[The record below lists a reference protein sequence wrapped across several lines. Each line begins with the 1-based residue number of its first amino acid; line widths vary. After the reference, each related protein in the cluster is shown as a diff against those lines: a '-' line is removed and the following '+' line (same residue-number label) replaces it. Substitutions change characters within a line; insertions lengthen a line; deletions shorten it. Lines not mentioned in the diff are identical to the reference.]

1 MHYLMYALLDKSQAQ
16 NSEDARTEANSILS
30 DDDSFVGEGGR
41 FGSPVADWFVIGGR
55 WSGDL
60 AQHLVDG
67 DFFKEVK
74 KRVPHDSKFGFTTK
88 DVADHKAEF
97 QKIWEELGGKDA
109 NPYNRDQYE
118 HGGADDDAMIVNE
131 KVWEKIILPILNN
144 KKEYDRQYS
153 QVVRKNDY
161 NSPEPILADIGEEG
175 DVLFNDKDIK
185 NVKKSIVG
193 KKWIVVVDYHN

>member
-1 MHYLMYALLDKSQAQ
+1 MHYLMYALLDKNQAE
-16 NSEDARTEANSILS
+16 NSEDARTEVNEILS
-30 DDDSFVGEGGR
+30 NDDSFCGEGGR

-60 AQHLVDG
+60 AKNLLDK
-67 DFFKEVK
+67 DFFKEVD
-74 KRVPHDSKFGFTTK
+74 KRIPHDKFGFTTK

-109 NPYNRDQYE
+109 NPYNRDSYE
-118 HGGADDDAMIVNE
+118 HGGGEDDAMIVDE

-144 KKEYDRQYS
+144 KKEYKAEYS

-161 NSPEPILADIGEEG
+161 NLPEPILADVGEEG
-175 DVLFNDKDIK
+175 ETSFNDKVED
-185 NVKKSIVG
+185 VKKSVVG